1 MEFVRF
7 RFGVPIPLCYV
18 NHVTR
23 STENPAIWVFLASVS
38 RNNCQKNRNLENRNL
53 NRNLESEPRIFLF
66 LFAFISQ
73 VPIL

>member
-1 MEFVRF
+1 MKFVRF
-7 RFGVPIPLCYV
+7 RFGVPIPLCYR
-18 NHVTR
+18 NHLTW

-38 RNNCQKNRNLENRNL
+38 CNDCQKNRNLENRNL